1 MKATSPTEPQA
12 SREMALNALTIDFR
26 SHIRDKDY
34 RLLVSIPGKP
44 IQSERAS
51 VPGGRLSTISPNGPG
66 FARVALN
73 TT

>member
-1 MKATSPTEPQA
+1 MKATSPAEAQA

-44 IQSERAS
+44 APPEGYPVLYLIK
-51 VPGGRLSTISPNGPG
+51 
-66 FARVALN
+66 
-73 TT
+73 